1 MVKHDRL
8 SLYELHLNLL
18 IGLRRHGAVFTYDY
32 SVTCSK
38 EPKLTIALLYGVLK
52 KIRTNTASHGTQFV
66 IVLGKSCTVRE
77 THGLVSNLLA
87 DN

>member
-18 IGLRRHGAVFTYDY
+18 IGLRRHGAVLTYDY

-66 IVLGKSCTVRE
+66 IALGNHALRTKLT
-77 THGLVSNLLA
+77 
-87 DN
+87 D